1 LDKQRKGHEYPS
13 NTIGGL
19 IDYHRRIVDSTDAK
33 KILVVDDEKNINDI
47 IVSFLEKEGFKTFS
61 AYNGEQALKLLEAEK
76 PDLILLDVLLPDING
91 VALCVEIRNRSN
103 KTPILFLS
111 CKDQEADKVIALS
124 VGGDDYITKPFLPGE
139 LIARVKA
146 HLRRLEVMQSDAL
159 EEEEEIYSAP
169 GLLLN
174 ASTRE
179 VYVDGEPV
187 SLTAKEFDLLH
198 LFIKNP
204 RRIYSPAQIF
214 EYAWKTNSIEG
225 DERTV
230 MVYVSTLRKK
240 IENNNNSYKYIINV
254 RGFGYKFNHQLLE
267 ETDK

>member
-1 LDKQRKGHEYPS
+1 MKKPD
-13 NTIGGL
+13 NGL
-19 IDYHRRIVDSTDAK
+19 SAGISSYAKEEVLIIMDAK

-47 IVSFLEKEGFKTFS
+47 IVSFLEKEGFKTCS
-61 AYNGEQALKLLEAEK
+61 ALNGEQALKLLETEN

-91 VALCVEIRNRSN
+91 VALCVEIRNRRN

-111 CKDQEADKVIALS
+111 CKDQETDKVIALS

-146 HLRRLEVMQSDAL
+146 HLRRLEAMQFDTPN
-159 EEEEEIYSAP
+159 EEIYSAP
-169 GLLLN
+169 GLLVN
-174 ASTRE
+174 VSTRE
-179 VYVDGEPV
+179 VFVDNEPV
-187 SLTAKEFDLLH
+187 NLTAKEFDLLH

-225 DERTV
+225 DEKTV

-240 IENNNNSYKYIINV
+240 IENNRNSYKYIINV

-267 ETDK
+267 ETPGGKETRR

>member
-1 LDKQRKGHEYPS
+1 M
-13 NTIGGL
+13 N
-19 IDYHRRIVDSTDAK
+19 AK

-47 IVSFLEKEGFKTFS
+47 IVSFLEKEGFETCS
-61 AYNGEQALKLLEAEK
+61 ALNGKEALRLLDTEN

-91 VALCVEIRNRSN
+91 VALCVEIRNKRS

-111 CKDQEADKVIALS
+111 CKDQEMDKIIALS

-146 HLRRLEVMQSDAL
+146 HLRRFDVMKADTSD
-159 EEEEEIYSAP
+159 EEIYTAP

-174 ASTRE
+174 VSTRE
-179 VYVDGEPV
+179 TYVDDSPIN
-187 SLTAKEFDLLH
+187 LTAKEFDLLH

-204 RRIYSPAQIF
+204 RRIYNTAQIF
-214 EYAWKTNSIEG
+214 EYAWKTNSIMG
-225 DERTV
+225 DEKTV

-240 IENNNNSYKYIINV
+240 IENNKCSRKYIISV
-254 RGFGYKFNHQLLE
+254 RGLGYKFNHQLLK
-267 ETDK
+267 ETEGGKETGGK

>member
-1 LDKQRKGHEYPS
+1 MNTMNDVIEYIIAQS
-13 NTIGGL
+13 LFKSLLGGKA
-19 IDYHRRIVDSTDAK
+19 VDRK

-47 IVSFLEKEGFKTFS
+47 IVSFLEKEGFSTCS
-61 AYNGEQALKLLEAEK
+61 ALTGKEALNLIESEN

-91 VALCVEIRNRSN
+91 VSLCVEIRNKRS

-111 CKDQEADKVIALS
+111 CKDQEMDKIIALS

-139 LIARVKA
+139 LMARVKA
-146 HLRRLEVMQSDAL
+146 HLRRFDAMQTESH
-159 EEEEEIYSAP
+159 EEEIHKAP

-179 VYVDGEPV
+179 VFVDDEPV

-198 LFIKNP
+198 LLIKSP
-204 RRIYSPAQIF
+204 RRIYSTSQIY
-214 EYAWKTNSIEG
+214 EYAWQTNSVEG
-225 DERTV
+225 DEKTV

-240 IENNNNSYKYIINV
+240 IENNKGKFKYIISV
-254 RGFGYKFNHQLLE
+254 RGLGYKFNHQLL
-267 ETDK
+267 K